1 MPSEKRDAALKS
13 ATIALAFFVSLL
25 SVLAFVAVLSWTSWA
40 DLLSAMVSKRVIYAV
55 ELSLSTSLTS
65 TGLAIATA
73 VPVAYA
79 LSRHEFPGKG
89 LVELVLTVPLILPP
103 IAVGAILLVFFSS
116 TAVGQVLESIFRIV
130 FEIPGLVVA
139 QYCVI
144 MPITTKVV
152 KASFDSLDP
161 MYEGMAETLGCSPSQ
176 SLTRVLLPMSYN
188 GIASAAVLGWSRA
201 VGEFGA
207 SVMLAGA
214 TPLKTETLPISV
226 FLKLSVADVPG
237 AVALIVIM
245 VGIAVLVLFGLQR
258 TPASRY
264 VLAGG

>member
-1 MPSEKRDAALKS
+1 MPVGRRDMALKS
-13 ATIALAFFVSLL
+13 ATIAIALFVSLFI
-25 SVLAFVAVLSWTSWA
+25 VLAFVAVISWTSWA
-40 DLLSAMVSKRVIYAV
+40 DLLSALISRRVIYAV
-55 ELSLSTSLTS
+55 ELSLFTSLTS
-65 TGLAIATA
+65 TALAIVTA

-79 LSRHEFPGKG
+79 LSRHQFPGKG

-103 IAVGAILLVFFSS
+103 IAVGATLLVFFSS
-116 TAVGQVLESIFRIV
+116 TAVGQVLESIFRVV
-130 FEIPGLVVA
+130 FEIPGLIVA

-144 MPITTKVV
+144 MPIVTKVV

-176 SLTRVLLPMSYN
+176 SLWRVLLPMSYN

-214 TPLKTETLPISV
+214 TPLKTETLPISI
-226 FLKLSVADVPG
+226 FLELSVADIPG

-245 VGIAVLVLFGLQR
+245 VAIAVVVLLGLQR
-258 TPASRY
+258 TPAGRY
-264 VLAGG
+264 ALAGG